1 MFRRINILALL
12 IGLCVIKADQRSQLN
27 PTVFNIGGVL
37 SNNNSEYYFKE
48 TIAVSICIYLHIS
61 KFKSI
66 FY

>member
-1 MFRRINILALL
+1 MFGRVNILAFL

-48 TIAVSICIYLHIS
+48 TIAVSCYI
-61 KFKSI
+61 
-66 FY
+66 